1 MARFPVAR
9 VDELLPGSRRIV
21 TLAGRSIGVFN
32 VDGSYFALRNRC
44 PHQGASLCEGPVL
57 GFLESDGPG
66 SIVHHDEHK
75 LLQCPWHGWEF
86 DLATGQ
92 SYFDPLRTRVRPYLV
107 TVEPGSEVAAW
118 THEHGLEPGPYV
130 AEVFSVSVEHDYVVV
145 EVPGSAA

>member
-32 VDGSYFALRNRC
+32 VNGTFHALRNRC
-44 PHQGASLCEGPVL
+44 PHQGAALCEGPVL
-57 GFLESDGPG
+57 GFLESDRPG
-66 SIVHHDEHK
+66 SIVHRDEHK

-92 SYFDPLRTRVRPYLV
+92 SWFDPQRTRVKPYRV
-107 TVEPGSEVAAW
+107 TVEPGQEIAGWARA
-118 THEHGLEPGPYV
+118 HGLEPGPYI
-130 AEVFSVSVEHDYVVV
+130 AEVFPVSVEHEYVVV
-145 EVPGSAA
+145 EVPGSGD